1 MPERCKGASA
11 VYKGFEPFADLYSV
25 PPETTETSLPETLR
39 PTLADQVYDQLL
51 MKILE
56 EEYTVNSRLPAE
68 EVLAQSF
75 GVSRPIVRA
84 ALSRLRDDGIVQS
97 RRGSGSYVLR
107 RPDRQLIS
115 FVPLES
121 VSDVQRC
128 YEFRIDV
135 EGAAAAWAARR
146 RDSDDLAAMDH
157 AYQVMEQAYK
167 ENAMGVEADQML
179 HLAVARA
186 SKNPFFA
193 AVLES
198 LGEQIAQGVKLSRSL
213 TLLDI
218 PGRQEL
224 VLAEHRAVLD
234 AIRLKQP
241 EVAEATMRHHIT
253 AAKDR
258 MFVGTREM

>member
-1 MPERCKGASA
+1 MS
-11 VYKGFEPFADLYSV
+11 
-25 PPETTETSLPETLR
+25 ETRR
-39 PTLADQVYDQLL
+39 PSLADQIYDQL
-51 MKILE
+51 MVKILE
-56 EEYTVNSRLPAE
+56 EEYSVDTRLPPE

-115 FVPLES
+115 FVPLDS
-121 VSDVQRC
+121 VSGVQRC

-146 RDSDDLAAMDH
+146 RDDEDLAAMDH
-157 AYQVMEQAYK
+157 AYKVMEQTY
-167 ENAMGVEADQML
+167 EQNALGVEADQML

-193 AVLES
+193 SVLES
-198 LGEQIAQGVKLSRSL
+198 LGEQIAFGVRLSRSL
-213 TLLDI
+213 TLLDT
-218 PGRQEL
+218 PVRQEL
-224 VLAEHRAVLD
+224 VLAEHRAVLE

-241 EVAEATMRHHIT
+241 EVAEATMRHHIA

-258 MFVGTREM
+258 MFVGTQES

>member
-1 MPERCKGASA
+1 MPENKRAS
-11 VYKGFEPFADLYSV
+11 
-25 PPETTETSLPETLR
+25 
-39 PTLADQVYDQLL
+39 LADQVYDRLL

-56 EEYTVNSRLPAE
+56 EEYEVHSRLPAE
-68 EVLAQSF
+68 DVLAQTF

-84 ALSRLRDDGIVQS
+84 ALSRLRDDGIIQS
-97 RRGSGSYVLR
+97 RRGSGSYVMR
-107 RPDRQLIS
+107 RPDRELIS

-146 RDSDDLAAMDH
+146 RDNEDLAAMDH

-167 ENAMGVEADQML
+167 ENAMGVDADQML

-186 SKNPFFA
+186 SKNPFFSS
-193 AVLES
+193 VLES
-198 LGEQIAQGVKLSRSL
+198 LSDQIAHGVKLSRSL
-213 TLLDI
+213 TLLDT
-218 PGRQEL
+218 PKRQEI
-224 VLAEHRAVLD
+224 VLAEHRAILS

-241 EVAEATMRHHIT
+241 EVAEATMRYHIT

-258 MFVGTREM
+258 MFVGTRENAGVFEEPLPADLR

>member
-1 MPERCKGASA
+1 MS
-11 VYKGFEPFADLYSV
+11 
-25 PPETTETSLPETLR
+25 ETRHPS
-39 PTLADQVYDQLL
+39 LADQVYDQLL
-51 MKILE
+51 TKILE
-56 EEYTVNSRLPAE
+56 DEYPVHSRLPTE
-68 EVLAQSF
+68 ETLASSF
-75 GVSRPIVRA
+75 AVSRPVVRA

-97 RRGSGSYVLR
+97 RRGSGSYVTR
-107 RPDRQLIS
+107 SPDREMIGL
-115 FVPLES
+115 VPLAS

-146 RDSDDLAAMDH
+146 RDDEDLGEMAA
-157 AYQVMEQAYK
+157 AYQEMERTYH
-167 ENAMGVEADQML
+167 ENALGVEADQRL

-186 SKNPFFA
+186 SKNPFFP

-198 LGEQIAQGVKLSRSL
+198 LNEQIAVGVKLSRSL
-213 TLLDI
+213 TLLDA

-234 AIRLKQP
+234 AIRLRQP
-241 EVAEATMRHHIT
+241 EVAQATMRHHIT

-258 MFVGTREM
+258 MFVGTQED